1 MNLFVDLAQKVS
13 RGKRKPDQSRVTQV
27 KRAKVRGDK
36 KCALCIACLFCKING
51 TTPIGHCAIF
61 FNNKEPNLLLK
72 TEDVGYRP
80 DLHFWRIGSYIEMR
94 L

>member
-27 KRAKVRGDK
+27 KRTEGRGNK
-36 KCALCIACLFCKING
+36 KMRAVHFLPLLQSKWHNTHWTLC
-51 TTPIGHCAIF
+51 
-61 FNNKEPNLLLK
+61 
-72 TEDVGYRP
+72 
-80 DLHFWRIGSYIEMR
+80 HF

>member
-36 KCALCIACLFCKING
+36 KMRAVHFLPLLQNKWHNTHWALC
-51 TTPIGHCAIF
+51 
-61 FNNKEPNLLLK
+61 
-72 TEDVGYRP
+72 
-80 DLHFWRIGSYIEMR
+80 HF

>member
-36 KCALCIACLFCKING
+36 KMRVVHFLPLLQ
-51 TTPIGHCAIF
+51 
-61 FNNKEPNLLLK
+61 NK
-72 TEDVGYRP
+72 
-80 DLHFWRIGSYIEMR
+80 
-94 L
+94 